1 MKSIISLMAA
11 AAFGVASFVA
21 PALAADK
28 GTVGIAMPT
37 RPLSAAR
44 AGITNDATPK
54 AAAAINE
61 IMDFISLSLVKDSR
75 TKNRPPRNCG
85 RFRIG

>member
-11 AAFGVASFVA
+11 AAFGVASFVM
-21 PALAADK
+21 PAVAADK

-37 RPLSAAR
+37 RPLSAAI
-44 AGITNDATPK
+44 AGTTNEATPK

-61 IMDFISLSLVKDSR
+61 IMDFISLSLVNRSADEKSPT
-75 TKNRPPRNCG
+75 TKLWQVP
-85 RFRIG
+85 